1 MGWELTSGSPEGPR
15 VVGLGDGLLS
25 TPGKEEM
32 ALVEEAISAAHRGV
46 FFFFFFM
53 LFLLFW
59 KDILVQI
66 LSERDKMR
74 KSLNVF
80 FFSHGR

>member
-32 ALVEEAISAAHRGV
+32 ALVEEAISAAHRGA
-46 FFFFFFM
+46 FFFF
-53 LFLLFW
+53 LYVISPFLERYFST
-59 KDILVQI
+59 DLV
-66 LSERDKMR
+66 R
-74 KSLNVF
+74 K
-80 FFSHGR
+80 G

>member
-25 TPGKEEM
+25 TSGKEEM

-46 FFFFFFM
+46 FFF
-53 LFLLFW
+53 LYVISPFLERYFST
-59 KDILVQI
+59 DLV
-66 LSERDKMR
+66 R
-74 KSLNVF
+74 K
-80 FFSHGR
+80 G

>member
-25 TPGKEEM
+25 IPGKEEM

-46 FFFFFFM
+46 FFFF
-53 LFLLFW
+53 LYVISPFLERYFST
-59 KDILVQI
+59 DLV
-66 LSERDKMR
+66 R
-74 KSLNVF
+74 K
-80 FFSHGR
+80 G

>member
-46 FFFFFFM
+46 FFFFF
-53 LFLLFW
+53 
-59 KDILVQI
+59 
-66 LSERDKMR
+66 
-74 KSLNVF
+74 SLCYFSF
-80 FFSHGR
+80 FGKIF

>member
-46 FFFFFFM
+46 FFFFF
-53 LFLLFW
+53 LYVISPFLERYFST
-59 KDILVQI
+59 DLV
-66 LSERDKMR
+66 R
-74 KSLNVF
+74 K
-80 FFSHGR
+80 G